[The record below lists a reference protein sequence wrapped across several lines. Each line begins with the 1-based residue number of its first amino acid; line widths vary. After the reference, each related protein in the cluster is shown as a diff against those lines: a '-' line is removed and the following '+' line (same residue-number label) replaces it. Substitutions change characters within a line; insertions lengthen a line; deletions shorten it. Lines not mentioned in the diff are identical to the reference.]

1 MNMKEATLAA
11 IDPIEGSDD
20 LGMMSLSVNFEG
32 GYAQLIKFVNMLDR
46 SPRFLIIESMNA
58 SPQPKGDV
66 LSGTLKLNTLVKDD
80 TGGAL

>member
-1 MNMKEATLAA
+1 
-11 IDPIEGSDD
+11 
-20 LGMMSLSVNFEG
+20 V
-32 GYAQLIKFVNMLDR
+32 
-46 SPRFLIIESMNA
+46 NA